1 MITRKAHRLN
11 VWLPLCGL
19 AGATLLLLPKT
30 VFGDDI
36 GIFLITALT
45 AALICLALILIFFQN
60 VRHRT
65 AEAFSMLIIFSMA
78 SWLLFRFSDG
88 MRYAGRWLIH
98 SSTYKS
104 EVAARPAP
112 PTGMLKH
119 IEWDGWGFA
128 GAGDTVVYL
137 VYDPSN
143 SLRLAVK
150 SHSAGRFSGIPCEVP
165 EVRKLESHWYTVLF
179 YTDTNWDHCR

>member
-1 MITRKAHRLN
+1 MIARKAHQLN
-11 VWLPLCGL
+11 VWLPLWGL
-19 AGATLLLLPKT
+19 VGATVLLLPKT
-30 VFGDDI
+30 VFGNDI
-36 GIFLITALT
+36 GIFLITAIT
-45 AALICLALILIFFQN
+45 AAFICLVLIVIFFQT

-65 AEAFSMLIIFSMA
+65 AEAFSMLVIFCMA

-88 MRYAGRWLIH
+88 MRYAERWLIH
-98 SSTYKS
+98 SSAYKS
-104 EVAARPAP
+104 EVTTRP
-112 PTGMLKH
+112 TSNDGMLKH

-137 VYDPSN
+137 VFDPSDAL
-143 SLRLAVK
+143 SLSLK

-179 YTDTNWDHCR
+179 YTDTDWDHCK